1 MKTKMY
7 ASLLALAGVVS
18 IGFPAAAE
26 EASGEPSS
34 QVSARSVYS
43 DHMRPV
49 SGLAPV
55 RSQPL
60 GSGGFAT
67 LAFARTHALSPS
79 ELDGIRGAALFGGG
93 YSFRLNAWG
102 PLSGTSTGNGFTTL
116 R

>member
-1 MKTKMY
+1 MKTKIY

-34 QVSARSVYS
+34 QVAARSIYS
-43 DHMRPV
+43 DHM
-49 SGLAPV
+49 APV

-60 GSGGFAT
+60 GSGAFST
-67 LAFARTHALSPS
+67 LAFARAHALTPS
-79 ELDGIRGAALFGGG
+79 ELDGIRGQANDPIYA
-93 YSFRLNAWG
+93 FRLSPQNAFLKIDG
-102 PLSGTSTGNGFTTL
+102 IDGEYQFTTL